1 MGLLD
6 EYIETDR
13 FYKDR
18 YGPAT
23 ALFLQ
28 CGDFFEL
35 YAISNAEETVGA
47 DIYRVGDVCNLQVTR
62 KNKAILENHRGNPL
76 MAGFPLHALQKHAGA
91 LLAQDYTIVVMRQVT
106 PPPNVTRKVT
116 EILSPSMSATPA
128 TAESQY
134 LMVLFLGAGA
144 TGAGGAG
151 GDPTSSAAGIA
162 GVDVTTGHSFVQEIA
177 PGTGLAGDEILRA
190 IQAWNPRE
198 IAVYSEG
205 ALPASARTATER
217 LIAGACP
224 GAATC
229 RHLRWTAYN
238 GELSRLRMQEAVL
251 RRAYGASGSGSAT
264 ELLNLERLDLARM
277 AFVLLLEFAYEHNE
291 RVVQR
296 LKPPQVLERE
306 NALSLE
312 YTSAIQLN
320 LIGSGGATSGQGAGL
335 VGLLNRCATAFG
347 RRLFRER
354 LLNPIRDVAQLD
366 ARYDAIAEK
375 IAQGPAAVAAIGKT
389 LSQMMDAER
398 MSRRIQLGTF
408 PPCDWCNL
416 QATLDAAAAL
426 PPGAAPTGAPPGASR
441 AERIAAVR
449 AEYAD
454 RLLIDECSKYLASDI
469 RANIFAPG
477 AYPELDALQAKL
489 AERQAFLASECDRLP
504 GAKLDCNERDGY
516 YLSVTRRRW
525 DAIAAAARAGY
536 TAKPATAAS
545 ASALRVTSAE
555 IQKASDAILL
565 LQRRLGAECER
576 YYREFLA
583 EFAERAGPTLD
594 ALVAELADLDVTVA
608 AARNALEYGYV
619 RPTLV
624 GAAGGAAAGASGI
637 VAKGLRHP
645 IIERVQTDTDY
656 VPNDIA
662 LGAGPDAAPDAPNA
676 AAESGAPPLGW
687 LLYGINASGK
697 SSMMKAVGLNVV
709 LAQAGMFVA
718 AAELSLAPYAR
729 LFTRIQMNDNIY
741 RGLSSFTVEMTELR
755 NILARADAQSLVLGD
770 ELCAGTESVSAIAIV
785 AAGVTRLIAARASF
799 VFATHLHELTGV
811 SCIAEAR
818 VGGSIFVGHLHVAVT
833 ADNQLVYDRAIK
845 PGAGSPL
852 YGLEVCKGLAMDSAF
867 LLSADRIRREV
878 LKIPSALSVGL
889 RSSAYNASVVMDKC
903 GVCRTADATETHHI
917 RYQETADA
925 ETRQVAPGVHVHRA
939 SNLVPLCAECH
950 RQEHAGA
957 LKIHGYRRTLA
968 GVELHVTRALAAAA
982 ASDEAA
988 APSAAPAASDAAAL
1002 PDLSWLRHTATG
1014 WLIRGKNKW
1023 LKRSEAFVVR
1033 SLKDAGVVW
1042 PSDRDGADEL
1052 MQDIRHRCL
1061 HLG

>member
-91 LLAQDYTIVVMRQVT
+91 LLAQDYTVVVMRQVT

-134 LMVLFLGAGA
+134 LMVLFLGAAVA
-144 TGAGGAG
+144 TGGAV

-162 GVDVTTGHSFVQEIA
+162 GVDVTTGHAFVQEIA

-238 GELSRLRMQEAVL
+238 GDLARLRMQEAVL
-251 RRAYGASGSGSAT
+251 RRAYGAGAAGGSLT

-320 LIGSGGATSGQGAGL
+320 LIGAGGATSGQGAGL

-354 LLNPIRDVAQLD
+354 LLNPIRDAAQLN

-389 LSQMMDAER
+389 LAQMMDAER
-398 MSRRIQLGTF
+398 MSRRIQLGSF

-426 PPGAAPTGAPPGASR
+426 PPGAGR
-441 AERIAAVR
+441 AERIAAIR
-449 AEYAD
+449 AEYSD

-469 RANIFAPG
+469 RANIFTPG

-504 GAKLDCNERDGY
+504 GSKLDCNERDGY

-525 DAIAAAARAGY
+525 EAIAAAARAGY

-545 ASALRVTSAE
+545 ASALRVSSAE

-583 EFAERAGPTLD
+583 EFAERAGATLD

-608 AARNALEYGYV
+608 AARNALDYGYV

-624 GAAGGAAAGASGI
+624 AAGAGGAPGSGI

-662 LGAGPDAAPDAPNA
+662 LGAGAPAAGATPGA
-676 AAESGAPPLGW
+676 AAPLGW

-785 AAGVTRLIAARASF
+785 AAGVTRLVAARASF

-818 VGGSIFVGHLHVAVT
+818 AGGAVFVGHLHVAVT
-833 ADNQLVYDRAIK
+833 EDNQLIYDRAIK
-845 PGAGSPL
+845 PGAGDPL

-903 GVCRTADATETHHI
+903 GVCRAADATETHHI

-968 GVELHVTRALAAAA
+968 GVELHVTRAPDAESVAAAA
-982 ASDEAA
+982 ASDAE
-988 APSAAPAASDAAAL
+988 SAAASDAAAPEL

-1014 WLIRGKNKW
+1014 WLVRGKNKW
-1023 LKRSEAFVVR
+1023 LKRTEAFVVR
-1033 SLKDAGVVW
+1033 SLKDAGVAW

>member
-35 YAISNAEETVGA
+35 YAISNADETVGA

-116 EILSPSMSATPA
+116 EILSPSMSVTPT

-134 LMVLFLGAGA
+134 LMVLFLSG
-144 TGAGGAG
+144 G
-151 GDPTSSAAGIA
+151 GDPTSAPAGIA
-162 GVDVTTGHSFVQEIA
+162 GVDITTGHTFVQEIA

-205 ALPASARTATER
+205 ALPASARNATER

-224 GAATC
+224 GAASC

-238 GELSRLRMQEAVL
+238 SELSRLRMQEAVL
-251 RRAYGASGSGSAT
+251 RRAYSAAGAGAGGTGGLT
-264 ELLNLERLDLARM
+264 ERLNLERLDLARM
-277 AFVLLLEFAYEHNE
+277 AFILLLEFAYEHNE
-291 RVVQR
+291 RIVQC

-306 NALSLE
+306 GALSLE

-320 LIGSGGATSGQGAGL
+320 LIGAGGATSGQGAGL

-354 LLNPIRDVAQLD
+354 LLNPIRDAARLS

-398 MSRRIQLGTF
+398 MSRRIQLGSF

-426 PPGAAPTGAPPGASR
+426 PSDAGSGGGSGR
-441 AERIAAVR
+441 AERIAAIR
-449 AEYAD
+449 AEYAG
-454 RLLIDECSKYLASDI
+454 RLLIDECSKYLTSDI

-477 AYPELDALQAKL
+477 SYPELDALQAKL
-489 AERQAFLASECDRLP
+489 ATHQAFLAAECERLP
-504 GAKLDCNERDGY
+504 GTKLDCNERDGY

-525 DAIAAAARAGY
+525 EAIAAPARAGY
-536 TAKPATAAS
+536 TARAATHAAS
-545 ASALRVTSAE
+545 SALRVSSAG

-565 LQRRLGAECER
+565 LQRRIGVEGER

-594 ALVAELADLDVTVA
+594 ELVAELADLDVTVA
-608 AARNALEYGYV
+608 AARNALDYGYV

-624 GAAGGAAAGASGI
+624 ASGAASSASGFS
-637 VAKGLRHP
+637 AKGLRHP

-662 LGAGPDAAPDAPNA
+662 LAADRTRDGGAPN
-676 AAESGAPPLGW
+676 GW

-718 AAELSLAPYAR
+718 ASEFALAPYAR

-785 AAGVTRLIAARASF
+785 AAGVGRLIAARASF
-799 VFATHLHELTGV
+799 VFATHLHELIGV
-811 SCIAEAR
+811 SSIAASATDGA
-818 VGGSIFVGHLHVAVT
+818 VFVGHLHVAAT
-833 ADNQLVYDRAIK
+833 ADNRLVYDRTVK
-845 PGAGSPL
+845 PGAGNPL
-852 YGLEVCKGLAMDSAF
+852 YGLEVCKGLAMDAAF

-903 GVCRTADATETHHI
+903 GVCGTADATETHHI

-925 ETRQVAPGVHVHRA
+925 ETRHVAPGVHVHRA
-939 SNLVPLCAECH
+939 SNLAPLCAECH
-950 RQEHAGA
+950 RLEHAGA
-957 LKIHGYRRTLA
+957 LKIHGYRQTLA
-968 GVELHVTRALAAAA
+968 GVVLEVTRAPEAAAA
-982 ASDEAA
+982 PDES
-988 APSAAPAASDAAAL
+988 APPPSESPPAGSEAPL
-1002 PDLSWLRHTATG
+1002 PDLTWLRLTATG
-1014 WLIRGKNKW
+1014 WLVRGKNKW
-1023 LKRSEAFVVR
+1023 LKRTEAFVIKL
-1033 SLKDAGVVW
+1033 LKESGVVW
-1042 PSDRDGADEL
+1042 PSDRDAAEEL
-1052 MQDIRHRCL
+1052 IQDIRHRCL

>member
-134 LMVLFLGAGA
+134 LMVLFLSAGA
-144 TGAGGAG
+144 
-151 GDPTSSAAGIA
+151 DPTSSAAGIA

-251 RRAYGASGSGSAT
+251 RRAYGAGAGAPGAAAGSAT

-320 LIGSGGATSGQGAGL
+320 LIGAGGATSGQGAGL

-354 LLNPIRDVAQLD
+354 LLNPIRDAAQLN

-426 PPGAAPTGAPPGASR
+426 PPGAAGGPLR

-454 RLLIDECSKYLASDI
+454 RLLIDECSKYLTSDI

-525 DAIAAAARAGY
+525 EAIAAAARAGY

-545 ASALRVTSAE
+545 ASALRVSSAE
-555 IQKASDAILL
+555 IQKASDAIQL

-583 EFAERAGPTLD
+583 EFSERAGATLD
-594 ALVAELADLDVTVA
+594 ALVSELADLDVTVA
-608 AARNALEYGYV
+608 GARNALDYGYV

-624 GAAGGAAAGASGI
+624 GGAAGVSGI

-662 LGAGPDAAPDAPNA
+662 LGAGAPDA
-676 AAESGAPPLGW
+676 PLGW

-818 VGGSIFVGHLHVAVT
+818 AGGSIFVGHLHVAVT
-833 ADNQLVYDRAIK
+833 PDNQLVYDRAIK
-845 PGAGSPL
+845 PGAGNPL

-968 GVELHVTRALAAAA
+968 GVELHVTRAPAA
-982 ASDEAA
+982 ASAA
-988 APSAAPAASDAAAL
+988 TSDVAAPSDAEPSAAPAL

-1023 LKRSEAFVVR
+1023 LKRTEAFVVR

>member
-35 YAISNAEETVGA
+35 YAISNADETVGA

-91 LLAQDYTIVVMRQVT
+91 LLAQDYTVVVMRQVT

-116 EILSPSMSATPA
+116 EILSPSMSVTPT

-134 LMVLFLGAGA
+134 LMVLFLSGA
-144 TGAGGAG
+144 
-151 GDPTSSAAGIA
+151 GDPTSAPAGIA
-162 GVDVTTGHSFVQEIA
+162 GVDITTGHTFVQEIA
-177 PGTGLAGDEILRA
+177 PGQGLAGDEILRA

-205 ALPASARTATER
+205 ALPASARNATER

-224 GAATC
+224 GAASC

-238 GELSRLRMQEAVL
+238 SDLARLRMQEAVL
-251 RRAYGASGSGSAT
+251 RRAYSAAGAGAVGAASGGLT
-264 ELLNLERLDLARM
+264 ERLNLERLDLARM
-277 AFVLLLEFAYEHNE
+277 AFTLLLEFAYEHNE
-291 RVVQR
+291 RIVQC

-306 NALSLE
+306 GALSLE
-312 YTSAIQLN
+312 YTSAVQLN
-320 LIGSGGATSGQGAGL
+320 LIGAGGATSGQGAGL

-354 LLNPIRDVAQLD
+354 LLNPIRDAARLN

-375 IAQGPAAVAAIGKT
+375 IAQGPAAVAALGKT

-398 MSRRIQLGTF
+398 MSRRIQLGSF

-426 PPGAAPTGAPPGASR
+426 PSDAGSGAAR
-441 AERIAAVR
+441 AERIAAIR

-454 RLLIDECSKYLASDI
+454 RLLIDECSKYLATDI
-469 RANIFAPG
+469 RANIFTPG

-489 AERQAFLASECDRLP
+489 AECQAFLAAECERLP
-504 GAKLDCNERDGY
+504 GSKLDCNERDGY

-525 DAIAAAARAGY
+525 EAIAAPARAGY
-536 TAKPATAAS
+536 TARPATHAAS
-545 ASALRVTSAE
+545 SALRVSSGG

-565 LQRRLGAECER
+565 LQRRIGVEGER

-583 EFAERAGPTLD
+583 EFAERAGATLD
-594 ALVAELADLDVTVA
+594 ELVAELADLDVTVA
-608 AARNALEYGYV
+608 AARNALDYGYV
-619 RPTLV
+619 RPTLASAF
-624 GAAGGAAAGASGI
+624 GTGASGFA
-637 VAKGLRHP
+637 AKGLRHP

-662 LGAGPDAAPDAPNA
+662 LGATRDGPTGRATGGAPN
-676 AAESGAPPLGW
+676 GW

-718 AAELSLAPYAR
+718 ASEFALAPYAR

-785 AAGVTRLIAARASF
+785 AAGVGRLIAARASF
-799 VFATHLHELTGV
+799 VFATHLHELIGV
-811 SCIAEAR
+811 SSVAASTSEGT
-818 VGGSIFVGHLHVAVT
+818 VFVGHLHVAAT
-833 ADNQLVYDRAIK
+833 ADNQLVYDRTVK
-845 PGAGSPL
+845 PGAGNPL
-852 YGLEVCKGLAMDSAF
+852 YGLEVCKGLAMDPAF

-903 GVCRTADATETHHI
+903 GVCGTADATETHHI

-939 SNLVPLCAECH
+939 SNLAPLCAECH
-950 RQEHAGA
+950 RLEHAGA

-968 GVELHVTRALAAAA
+968 GVVLDFTRAPAAAA
-982 ASDEAA
+982 APDES
-988 APSAAPAASDAAAL
+988 APPPSESPGSGSGEPP
-1002 PDLSWLRHTATG
+1002 PDLTWLRLTATG
-1014 WLIRGKNKW
+1014 WLVRGKNKW
-1023 LKRSEAFVVR
+1023 LKRTEAFVVKL
-1033 SLKDAGVVW
+1033 LKEAGVAW
-1042 PSDRDGADEL
+1042 PSDRDAAEEL
-1052 MQDIRHRCL
+1052 IQDIRHRCL